1 MCVCVCVCVCVSVS
15 VCLCVFVSVFLCV
28 CVCVTVSVCLVC
40 AGVLVTSLISAVE
53 YLTDA
58 GCRRKGVFSSQFEGT
73 AHHSREGAL
82 PRT

>member
-1 MCVCVCVCVCVSVS
+1 
-15 VCLCVFVSVFLCV
+15 LCV

-58 GCRRKGVFSSQFEGT
+58 GCRRKGVFSSQFEGK
-73 AHHSREGAL
+73 ASIMGHLRPLGFPEIPPRNSRAVEI
-82 PRT
+82 